1 MSGAGARLPVV
12 PTVTVLGMVK
22 IRLVAAKKGHQLL
35 KKKARGA
42 AQQRSGNTRKAPFD
56 WWPSLACCR
65 RALALARA
73 PADAPLGTRHRRMRW
88 RCGTARF

>member
-42 AQQRSGNTRKAPFD
+42 AQQRSGNPKPRSTGGPRSPL
-56 WWPSLACCR
+56 PP
-65 RALALARA
+65 RAHARTHT
-73 PADAPLGTRHRRMRW
+73 G
-88 RCGTARF
+88 

>member
-35 KKKARGA
+35 KKKARA
-42 AQQRSGNTRKAPFD
+42 HGNNPG
-56 WWPSLACCR
+56 WWPWLAGRPCAAPRR
-65 RALALARA
+65 RAAS
-73 PADAPLGTRHRRMRW
+73 RRR
-88 RCGTARF
+88 

>member
-35 KKKARGA
+35 KKKARRA
-42 AQQRSGNTRKAPFD
+42 TPALVA
-56 WWPSLACCR
+56 LASPAGIAR
-65 RALALARA
+65 RAASL
-73 PADAPLGTRHRRMRW
+73 PPHR
-88 RCGTARF
+88 